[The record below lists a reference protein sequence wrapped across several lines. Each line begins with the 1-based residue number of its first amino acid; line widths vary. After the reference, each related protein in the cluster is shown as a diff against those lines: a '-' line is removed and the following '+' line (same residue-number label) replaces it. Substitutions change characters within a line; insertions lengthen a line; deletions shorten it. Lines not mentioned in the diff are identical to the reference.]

1 MKTYIKAT
9 EKAIIEAIEEMSSE
23 EQMEVHNQYC
33 ENANYMD
40 DQIFYNDEEFFEM
53 FFNGRTTELI
63 RAMEYGDHR
72 INDKFVKFNGY
83 ANLESFN
90 DVVLEIDINCIAE
103 DILETD
109 AANYYSIE
117 LEEEEEEE
125 EE

>member
-1 MKTYIKAT
+1 MTTIENNYEEIIKA
-9 EKAIIEAIEEMSSE
+9 IEAMSNE
-23 EQMEVHNQYC
+23 EQMEIHNQYC
-33 ENANYMD
+33 ENINNMD

-72 INDKFVKFNGY
+72 TSDKFVKFNGY

-90 DVVLEIDINCIAE
+90 DVASEIDINCIAE

>member
-23 EQMEVHNQYC
+23 EQMEAHNQYC

-72 INDKFVKFNGY
+72 ISDKFVKFNGY

-125 EE
+125 E